1 MPLIT
6 QKTVLNKLKFGAD
19 RYGAGIGEGS
29 NQPYIRRDIPG
40 VNVNDPNPT
49 MIDNGEAGVD
59 NLPAKTGIDFLI
71 RNGFQA
77 PADAV
82 RDVSRLFKMFTDLRS
97 PNGLL
102 FTAAQNILSRTAV
115 KTEAS
120 YGVGY
125 GRTSEPNF
133 ITGEG
138 GGAVNEGIYTP
149 LNTLAQAGVGF
160 TGTHL
165 NLMGLDP
172 SSPMRGVTDG
182 GLFPGAGLRT
192 YMQTIKEKNSDATFA
207 LTPKKFEELLDLIL
221 YMIFSLKLDLLRD
234 QQSQ

>member
-1 MPLIT
+1 
-6 QKTVLNKLKFGAD
+6 
-19 RYGAGIGEGS
+19 
-29 NQPYIRRDIPG
+29 
-40 VNVNDPNPT
+40 

-172 SSPMRGVTDG
+172 TSPMRGITDG

-192 YMQTIKEKNSDATFA
+192 YMQTVKEKNSDATFA
-207 LTPKKFEELLDLIL
+207 SKTVTRTFAKPNPLYEAQQQTNLIL
-221 YMIFSLKLDLLRD
+221 GSEQPITCLLYTSPSPRD
-234 QQSQ
+234 RQKSRMPSSA

>member
-1 MPLIT
+1 MGLESAKAVTNLILDVT
-6 QKTVLNKLKFGAD
+6 FL
-19 RYGAGIGEGS
+19 
-29 NQPYIRRDIPG
+29 G

-120 YGVGY
+120 YGTGY
-125 GRTSEPNF
+125 GRNKEPNF

-172 SSPMRGVTDG
+172 TSPMRGVTDG

-207 LTPKKFEELLDLIL
+207 TETVTRTFAKPNPLYEAQQQTNLIL
-221 YMIFSLKLDLLRD
+221 GSEQPITEPSIIYEDRD
-234 QQSQ
+234 VIVPK